1 MLSRII
7 KSVGF
12 ILVWGLMLLSIYLFN
27 LFYMK
32 PVSIDHYLGKEI
44 IKDLTNSPEY
54 MTYLGNL
61 DGLDWLTGH
70 NSKITIPNYEDIAE
84 DLNSE
89 KRKLDI
95 LTRYND
101 KALSPLQQTTKQIAI
116 FDTKNNIQEL
126 EDCLLYTSPSP
137 RDGLL
142 SRMPSSA

>member
-12 ILVWGLMLLSIYLFN
+12 MLVWALMLFSIYLFN

-61 DGLDWLTGH
+61 DGLDWLTAVSYTH
-70 NSKITIPNYEDIAE
+70 
-84 DLNSE
+84 
-89 KRKLDI
+89 
-95 LTRYND
+95 LTLPT
-101 KALSPLQQTTKQIAI
+101 KA
-116 FDTKNNIQEL
+116 
-126 EDCLLYTSPSP
+126 
-137 RDGLL
+137 
-142 SRMPSSA
+142 